1 MHRGGVAMAY
11 LEVNEERGP
20 LLHANPYGYRVNINH
35 PSINP
40 LYRRYKAWRGITDT
54 CPLSDGERKEFEAYL
69 LPKFQ
74 KKERAK

>member
-1 MHRGGVAMAY
+1 MAY
-11 LEVNEERGP
+11 SEANEERGP

-40 LYRRYKAWRGITDT
+40 LYRRYKAWREIPDT